1 MSDELT
7 RAERAQTAHAATV
20 RSLIAQQSEITAR
33 LGADVGDAL
42 TQLDKF
48 QSHQRSQLTAYQS
61 EQSARLSE
69 QEERLNAEID
79 RIQRTVSHAD
89 KDLASVDEEQA
100 SIEQGIYDRTKDS
113 QEEKKALLAAK
124 EDIEARI
131 AELMRQVRAPQ
142 L

>member
-1 MSDELT
+1 MCLLLT
-7 RAERAQTAHAATV
+7 R
-20 RSLIAQQSEITAR
+20 
-33 LGADVGDAL
+33 L
-42 TQLDKF
+42 T
-48 QSHQRSQLTAYQS
+48 SG
-61 EQSARLSE
+61 LSE

-113 QEEKKALLAAK
+113 QEEKKALLVAK

-131 AELMRQVRAPQ
+131 AELMRQVRALQ